1 MSSAAIMAIIRQKE
15 TELRQLRTTKVQI
28 TKAYDAVD
36 CMANKFVSA
45 GALMNEAGSIGG
57 NPFDNGATS
66 KVGQDL
72 KIISNNTFDLSKQVD
87 GKMSD
92 LEEEIEKLYD
102 EYKAALA
109 REAEE
114 AARAAALS
122 NNNKKIEE

>member
-15 TELRQLRTTKVQI
+15 TELRQLRTTKVQV

-57 NPFDNGATS
+57 KPFDNGATS

-72 KIISNNTFDLSKQVD
+72 KIISNNTFDLSKQVA
-87 GKMSD
+87 GKISD
-92 LEEEIEKLYD
+92 LEEEIENLYA

>member
-1 MSSAAIMAIIRQKE
+1 MSSAAIMTIIKQKQA
-15 TELRQLRTTKVQI
+15 ELQQLRTTKVQV

-45 GALMNEAGSIGG
+45 GTLMNEAGSIGG
-57 NPFDNGATS
+57 KPFDNGATY

-72 KIISNNTFDLSKQVD
+72 KIISNNTFDLSKQVA

-102 EYKAALA
+102 EYKAALE